1 MGHCLTCSDNIN
13 VGSMF
18 ITDCILYVWASPH
31 LPCAEQDW
39 FGMMTFLR
47 LIGRWAKQSVSDP
60 IPEGVSFHSAYMHR
74 DTQSGY
80 HSPSP
85 QACSPMWAKGQNHLG
100 WSSGLRLHLL
110 FLLQSCDPELVYMC
124 SPETQTQRSLAS
136 MWNRSRNVL
145 PQLFSVRRFYPVFTL
160 KRN

>member
-1 MGHCLTCSDNIN
+1 MHWLWVIVWRDSIN

-85 QACSPMWAKGQNHLG
+85 QACSPMWAEGQNHLG

-124 SPETQTQRSLAS
+124 SPETQTAELLCETEAGTCCHSFSL
-136 MWNRSRNVL
+136 WGVL
-145 PQLFSVRRFYPVFTL
+145 TL
-160 KRN
+160 CSH